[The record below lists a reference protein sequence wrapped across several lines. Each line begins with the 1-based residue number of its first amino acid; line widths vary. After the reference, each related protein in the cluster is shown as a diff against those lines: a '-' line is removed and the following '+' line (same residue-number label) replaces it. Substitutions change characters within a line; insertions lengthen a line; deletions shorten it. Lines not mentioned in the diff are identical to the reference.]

1 MRIQRRLP
9 KRVFGI
15 LQHKNL
21 ELNKMKFINFLF
33 ILTFILTSCNKDY
46 NTVGVDLIDN
56 KSFNTSVEEIPVFV
70 KMNKIPPYI
79 SNAITTF
86 QLGTY
91 EDNVY
96 GKSKVSFLSQLGF
109 DNSNPVFGI
118 FKQIDE
124 ENGMEDNIAAIA
136 EEETIKNVFLD
147 IPFFTNV
154 DDDDNDGVINLY
166 DVDSADPNS
175 DSDGDGV
182 SDSDES
188 NAGQN
193 PLDPDTD
200 GDGIL
205 DGDDTE
211 SINPNAGS
219 TLYELDSLI
228 GNSNAKFKLKVSEL
242 DYFLRPFDPEDN
254 FESYQKYY
262 SNNKITENFSGTVL
276 FDEEIEINSN
286 ELVFYN
292 EDDPE
297 TEEDDESETVKERLS
312 PRIRVSLDNSFFQ
325 SKILNKEGSSD
336 FANLENFKL
345 FFKGI
350 IIDAYD
356 FSDPLLMILNFAEAE
371 IRIVY
376 EYQKYDKNGTDDD
389 TSDDVIEAT
398 EENYK
403 LNLNGIKLNSFKH
416 DAYPLTVNNA
426 INDTINNPET
436 IYLKGGEGI
445 MAEIELFKDND
456 GNDILE
462 EIRSKEWLVN
472 EANLSIYI
480 NNDML
485 SSSGGIIEPSR
496 LYLYDIKNKAPLID
510 YFVDNSAGPKE
521 YQNKIVHG
529 GYIELDEDKN
539 GLMYKIRI
547 SEHIKN
553 VIRKDSTN
561 VKLGLVVSSD
571 ITNSMNIEVGNKE
584 AMTFTPNGSAINPLG
599 TVLIGPSPSAEYYKK
614 RMRLDLY
621 YTKLNN
627 D

>member
-1 MRIQRRLP
+1 
-9 KRVFGI
+9 
-15 LQHKNL
+15 
-21 ELNKMKFINFLF
+21 MKFIKFLF
-33 ILTFILTSCNKDY
+33 VLTFILTSCNKDY
-46 NTVGVDLIDN
+46 NSVGVDLIDN
-56 KSFNTSVEEIPVFV
+56 KPFNTSIEEIPVFA

-91 EDNVY
+91 EDNIY
-96 GKSKVSFLSQLGF
+96 GKTSVSFLSQLGLETV
-109 DNSNPVFGI
+109 NPVFGI
-118 FKQIDE
+118 FKQTDE
-124 ENGMEDNIAAIA
+124 ENGIEDNIAAIE

-166 DVDSADPNS
+166 DVDSEDPYS

-182 SDSDES
+182 SDADES

-205 DGDDTE
+205 DGEDTE
-211 SINPNAGS
+211 SINPNGGA
-219 TLYELDSLI
+219 TIYELDSLI

-242 DYFLRPFDPEDN
+242 EYFLRPFDPEDN

-262 SNNKITENFSGTVL
+262 SNNIIPDNFSGTVL
-276 FDEEIEINSN
+276 FDEEVEINSN

-297 TEEDDESETVKERLS
+297 TEEDDESETVKERLT
-312 PRIRVSLDNSFFQ
+312 PRIRVALDNSFFQ
-325 SKILNKEGSSD
+325 SKILNNVGLID
-336 FANLENFKL
+336 FANAENFKL
-345 FFKGI
+345 FLKGI

-356 FSDPLLMILNFAEAE
+356 FSDPLLMILNFSEAE

-376 EYQKYDKNGTDDD
+376 EYQKYNKNDTDDD
-389 TSDDVIEAT
+389 TSDDVIESIEA
-398 EENYK
+398 NYK
-403 LNLNGIKLNSFKH
+403 INLNGIKLNSFKH
-416 DAYPLTVNNA
+416 DSYPLSVTNA

-436 IYLKGGEGI
+436 IYLKGGEGV

-480 NNDML
+480 NKDML

-496 LYLYDIKNKAPLID
+496 LYLYDIVNKAPLID
-510 YFVDNSAGPKE
+510 YFIDNSAGAKE

-539 GLMYKIRI
+539 GMMYKIRI

-571 ITNSMNIEVGNKE
+571 ISNSMNIEVKNKE
-584 AMTFTPNGSAINPLG
+584 AMTFIPSSSAINPLG
-599 TVLIGPSPSAEYYKK
+599 TVLIGPSPSAEYYDK

-621 YTKLNN
+621 YTKLN

>member
-1 MRIQRRLP
+1 
-9 KRVFGI
+9 
-15 LQHKNL
+15 
-21 ELNKMKFINFLF
+21 MKFIKFLF
-33 ILTFILTSCNKDY
+33 VLTFILTSCNKDY
-46 NTVGVDLIDN
+46 NSVGVDLIDN
-56 KSFNTSVEEIPVFV
+56 KPFNTNIEEIPVFA

-91 EDNVY
+91 EDNIY
-96 GKSKVSFLSQLGF
+96 GKTSVSFLSQLGLETV
-109 DNSNPVFGI
+109 NPVFGI
-118 FKQIDE
+118 FKQTDE
-124 ENGMEDNIAAIA
+124 ENGIEDNIAAIE

-166 DVDSADPNS
+166 DVDSEDPYS

-182 SDSDES
+182 SDADES

-205 DGDDTE
+205 DGEDTE
-211 SINPNAGS
+211 SINPNGGA
-219 TLYELDSLI
+219 TIYELDSLI

-242 DYFLRPFDPEDN
+242 EYFLRPFDPEDN

-262 SNNKITENFSGTVL
+262 SNNIIPDNFSGTVL
-276 FDEEIEINSN
+276 FDEEVEINSN

-297 TEEDDESETVKERLS
+297 TEEDDESETVKERLT
-312 PRIRVSLDNSFFQ
+312 PRIRVALDNSFFQ
-325 SKILNKEGSSD
+325 SKILNNEGLSD
-336 FANLENFKL
+336 FANAENFKL
-345 FFKGI
+345 FLKGI

-356 FSDPLLMILNFAEAE
+356 FSDPLLMILNFSEAE

-376 EYQKYDKNGTDDD
+376 EYQKYNKNDTDDD
-389 TSDDVIEAT
+389 TSDDVIESIEA
-398 EENYK
+398 NYK

-416 DAYPLTVNNA
+416 DSYPLAVTNA

-436 IYLKGGEGI
+436 IYLKGGEGV

-480 NNDML
+480 NKDML

-496 LYLYDIKNKAPLID
+496 LYLYDIVNKAPLID
-510 YFVDNSAGPKE
+510 YFIDNSAGAKE

-539 GLMYKIRI
+539 GMMYKIRI

-571 ITNSMNIEVGNKE
+571 ISNSMNIEVKNKE
-584 AMTFTPNGSAINPLG
+584 AMTFIPSSSAINPLG
-599 TVLIGPSPSAEYYKK
+599 TVLIGPSPSAEHYDK

-621 YTKLNN
+621 YTKLN

>member
-1 MRIQRRLP
+1 
-9 KRVFGI
+9 
-15 LQHKNL
+15 
-21 ELNKMKFINFLF
+21 
-33 ILTFILTSCNKDY
+33 
-46 NTVGVDLIDN
+46 VGVDLIDN
-56 KSFNTSVEEIPVFV
+56 KPFNTSIEEIPVFA

-91 EDNVY
+91 EDNIY
-96 GKSKVSFLSQLGF
+96 GKTSVSFLSQLGLETV
-109 DNSNPVFGI
+109 NPVFGI
-118 FKQIDE
+118 FRQTDE
-124 ENGMEDNIAAIA
+124 ENGIEDNIAAIE

-166 DVDSADPNS
+166 DVDSEDPYS

-182 SDSDES
+182 SDADES

-205 DGDDTE
+205 DGEDTE
-211 SINPNAGS
+211 SINPNGGA
-219 TLYELDSLI
+219 TIYELDSLI

-242 DYFLRPFDPEDN
+242 EYFLRPFDPEDN

-262 SNNKITENFSGTVL
+262 SNNIIPDNFSGTVL
-276 FDEEIEINSN
+276 FDEEVEINSN

-297 TEEDDESETVKERLS
+297 TEEDDESETVKERLT
-312 PRIRVSLDNSFFQ
+312 PRIRVALDNSFFQ
-325 SKILNKEGSSD
+325 SKILNNEGLSD
-336 FANLENFKL
+336 FANAENFKL
-345 FFKGI
+345 FLKGI

-356 FSDPLLMILNFAEAE
+356 FSDPLLMILNFSEAE

-376 EYQKYDKNGTDDD
+376 EYQKYNKNDTDDD
-389 TSDDVIEAT
+389 TSDDVIESIEA
-398 EENYK
+398 NYK

-416 DAYPLTVNNA
+416 DSYPLAVTNA

-436 IYLKGGEGI
+436 IYLKGGEGV

-480 NNDML
+480 NKDML

-496 LYLYDIKNKAPLID
+496 LYLYDIVNKAPLID
-510 YFVDNSAGPKE
+510 YFIDNSAGAKE

-539 GLMYKIRI
+539 GMMYKIRI

-571 ITNSMNIEVGNKE
+571 ISNSMNIEVKNKE
-584 AMTFTPNGSAINPLG
+584 AMTFIPSSSAINPLG
-599 TVLIGPSPSAEYYKK
+599 TVLIGPSPSAEYYDK

-621 YTKLNN
+621 YTKLN